1 MKIKTEIDF
10 NDILELRLALNSL
23 EFTLKRLKDIDKNN
37 FAHILYETDERNLV
51 NARKSIDAII
61 QNS

>member
-10 NDILELRLALNSL
+10 NHVLELRLALNSL
-23 EFTLKRLKDIDKNN
+23 EFALKRLKDIDKNN
-37 FAHILYETDERNLV
+37 FAHILYETDERNLQ

-61 QNS
+61 ENS